1 MLKRFCMTAA
11 WTNRTSSGG
20 AGCRIS
26 SFLFCSP
33 ASICFVCFVSA
44 CGEGSAA
51 HGFAEAQLPWTAP
64 PGPLCREWIVIRATT
79 RAQVTTWKLIDFGTV
94 KIDAEKANEADIS
107 LTSVNMTKAHDMIGT
122 AHYMSPEQCDSAFAF
137 LALQFW
143 RFRLRTFPIHC
154 HRS

>member
-1 MLKRFCMTAA
+1 MVVQGVGFLRF
-11 WTNRTSSGG
+11 
-20 AGCRIS
+20 I
-26 SFLFCSP
+26 FLPF
-33 ASICFVCFVSA
+33 FVCFCQLVA
-44 CGEGSAA
+44 TGSAA
-51 HGFAEAQLPWTAP
+51 HGFAEAQLQWTAP

-137 LALQFW
+137 LALRFW